1 MISVF
6 DIYKGI
12 PIGTIIKTKKLGHH
26 KTLMYGR
33 VGYIVGVVVEGIAAS
48 AASHRSIW

>member
-12 PIGTIIKTKKLGHH
+12 PIGTIIKRDLKK
-26 KTLMYGR
+26 
-33 VGYIVGVVVEGIAAS
+33 EGSPKLPYLDPLAYHIK
-48 AASHRSIW
+48 H